1 MQLKLINVQT
11 WNNDSPQTVTNHN
24 TITVNKYN
32 FITCKTASATVD
44 VLQF

>member
-1 MQLKLINVQT
+1 MQVKLINVQT

-32 FITCKTASATVD
+32 LSATVD